1 MPSHWSSLAD
11 GQTELLAGIGETT
24 DKLLQAVFCVRSQ
37 GCVVGEQHL
46 ADENVSDF
54 CFCTQSGN
62 VEELAVS
69 PGVYVDSLA
78 AVLKGVLEEHGEKC
92 LRKDAPMF
100 HLAAD
105 WEGFGCRPIETDRA
119 LPVLMVNEGDVEGH
133 LLLSTLLLQ
142 LAL

>member
-1 MPSHWSSLAD
+1 MPSHCSALTD
-11 GQTELLAGIGETT
+11 NQTELLAGIGETT

-46 ADENVSDF
+46 ADEHVSDF
-54 CFCTQSGN
+54 CFRTQSGN

-78 AVLKGVLEEHGEKC
+78 AVLKGVLEKHGEKDTEKF

-100 HLAAD
+100 HSAAD
-105 WEGFGCRPIETDRA
+105 WEGFGCRPIEIDRS
-119 LPVLMVNEGDVEGH
+119 LHVLME
-133 LLLSTLLLQ
+133 
-142 LAL
+142 